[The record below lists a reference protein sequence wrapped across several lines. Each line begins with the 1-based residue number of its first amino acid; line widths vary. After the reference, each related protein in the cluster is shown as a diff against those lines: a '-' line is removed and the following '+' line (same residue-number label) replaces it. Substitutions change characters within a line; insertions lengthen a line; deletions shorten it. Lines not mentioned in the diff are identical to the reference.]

1 MTNASNRSFTLLG
14 TLLLISA
21 LVVLFGASPVRAQV
35 GGSQKISNSAGGFG
49 GTLQSNDFFGRT
61 AADLGDLND
70 DGTPEVAVGAPGGSG
85 PKGTVWIL
93 SLNSDG
99 TVDSTR
105 QINDSDIGGG
115 LDSGDDFGRVANAG
129 DVDDDGVTDLAVGA
143 PLDDDGGDEGGFS
156 NTGAVW
162 ILLLNADGSV
172 SGHQKISDTAGGFDG
187 MIENEDYFGGH
198 VASVGD
204 LDGNGVPDL
213 AVGARGDNDGESG
226 FVDPGAVWILFLESD
241 GTVASHQK
249 ISATAGN
256 FSGTL
261 DASEF
266 SAVSAIGDLDGDGVE
281 DLAVGG
287 PSDDAGG
294 TSRGAV
300 WILFLNDDGTVAS
313 HQKVSDVDGG
323 FGGTL
328 QDGDAFGEETAAPG
342 DLNGDGTP
350 DLLVGAWL
358 DDDGG
363 SDLGAQRGAVWILYL
378 NDDGTVANHKKI
390 SDTQGGFEGSLDD
403 GDVLGSGLSPLGD
416 LDGDGN
422 PDLAVGA
429 RGDSDGA
436 SAAGALWV
444 MFGDHP
450 ALLPVELAAFEARRT
465 GRETVTLSWTTG
477 SETNNAGFTVQHTSS
492 EEDAWTEL
500 RFVESTAAGGTTTE
514 AQSYRFTAENLSVGT
529 HRFRL
534 KQVDVDGSTHLSRT
548 VTVDLGMDE
557 PVRLTAPAPNP
568 VQNQATLSFAV
579 KEAKTTTLTLYN
591 VLGQQVATLYRGMP
605 AAEESQTVDLS
616 AGDLSS
622 GVYFLRL
629 QAGRRTV
636 TERMTVVR

>member
-1 MTNASNRSFTLLG
+1 MTDASNRSHVTVP
-14 TLLLISA
+14 LLIFA
-21 LVVLFGASPVRAQV
+21 LGSLFLSLPVQAQV
-35 GGSQKISNSAGGFG
+35 GGSQKISNSEGEFE
-49 GTLQSNDFFGRT
+49 GTLRSDDAFGE
-61 AADLGDLND
+61 AVANLGDING

-105 QINDSDIGGG
+105 QISDGDVGGG

-129 DVDDDGVTDLAVGA
+129 DINDDGVTDLAVGA
-143 PLDDDGGDEGGFS
+143 PFDDDGGTAGGFS
-156 NTGAVW
+156 DTGAVW
-162 ILLLNADGSV
+162 VLLLNADGSV
-172 SGHQKISDTAGGFDG
+172 SGHQKISATAGGFDG
-187 MIENEDYFGGH
+187 TLEDEDYFGGH
-198 VASVGD
+198 VASIGD

-226 FVDPGAVWILFLESD
+226 FVDPGAAWILFLESD
-241 GTVASHQK
+241 GTVKSHQK

-266 SAVSAIGDLDGDGVE
+266 SAVSSIGDLDGDGVE

-313 HQKVSDVDGG
+313 HQKISDVDGD
-323 FGGTL
+323 FEGTL
-328 QDGDAFGEETAAPG
+328 QDGDAFGAETAAPG
-342 DLNGDGTP
+342 DLNSDGTP

-378 NDDGTVANHKKI
+378 NSDGTVANHKKI

-403 GDVLGSGLSPLGD
+403 GDVLGSGLSSLGD
-416 LDGDGN
+416 LDGDGL

-429 RGDSDGA
+429 SGDSDGA

-444 MFGDHP
+444 VFGDHP
-450 ALLPVELAAFEARRT
+450 ALLPVELAAFDARRT
-465 GRETVTLSWTTG
+465 GRETVTLRWTTA
-477 SETNNAGFTVQHTSS
+477 SETNNAGFAVQHKSP
-492 EEDAWTEL
+492 EKGAWTAL
-500 RFVESTAAGGTTTE
+500 GFVESAATGGTTTE
-514 AQSYRFTAENLSVGT
+514 VQSYQFTAENLSVGT

-534 KQVDVDGSTHLSRT
+534 KQKDLDGAAHLSDI
-548 VTVDLGMDE
+548 VTVDLQMQQ

-568 VQNQATLSFAV
+568 VRQRGTLSFAV
-579 KEAKTTTLTLYN
+579 KEPAKTTLTLYN
-591 VLGQQVATLYRGMP
+591 VLGQRVATLYRGTP
-605 AAEESQTVDLS
+605 TAGESQTVDLS
-616 AGDLSS
+616 ATDLSS

-629 QAGRRTV
+629 QAEDRIRTQKI
-636 TERMTVVR
+636 TVVR